1 MKLNSHHSCLS
12 STVALNLFQYMHLHL
27 KIIGILLI
35 ALALVHIVFP
45 KYFNWEKELSS
56 LSLINRQMMT
66 VHTFFI
72 ALLVFL
78 MGLLCLT
85 SSNELTDTTFGKK
98 ISLGLGIFWTIRLVT
113 QFFGYSSKLWKGK
126 TFETT
131 VHILFILLWA
141 YLSFMFWVIA
151 LT

>member
-1 MKLNSHHSCLS
+1 M
-12 STVALNLFQYMHLHL
+12 QLHL

-35 ALALVHIVFP
+35 ILSLVHIIFP
-45 KYFNWEKELSS
+45 KYFNWNKELSN

-85 SSNELTDTTFGKK
+85 SAGELINTNLGKK
-98 ISLGLGIFWTIRLVT
+98 ISLGLGIFWTIRLLV
-113 QFFGYSSKLWKGK
+113 QFFGYSSQLWRGK
-126 TFETT
+126 TFETMI
-131 VHILFILLWA
+131 HILFIFLWI
-141 YLSFMFWVIA
+141 YLSFIFWTIA
-151 LT
+151 VT